1 LTVWAGKGAAERN
14 KTAMKNALQRGA
26 KSPRMLLV
34 LKILSMTGPDDSSL
48 ASEHPFVQRS
58 GRLKRFRTYPTREFF
73 AA

>member
-1 LTVWAGKGAAERN
+1 
-14 KTAMKNALQRGA
+14 
-26 KSPRMLLV
+26 MLLV